1 MKRIF
6 ISKNPDEVLSLSKF
20 CEQHN
25 VQLLA
30 KSLISFEAVAFEL
43 KEDFD
48 VVFFS
53 SIRAANYFL
62 QKNLPISTT
71 VKFACMGKETEKKLK
86 KIGISCA
93 FVGKESGN
101 PNKVSHD
108 FASWLEDRKV
118 LFPHSNLSLF
128 SILQNL
134 DPIQYQKIQ
143 VYQTNSL
150 RCLIPKNDIYIFT
163 SPSNFFSFAEENEIT
178 EKALV
183 FAFGKSTS
191 KAIKAK
197 SKISVLTL
205 KEANLFELEEEILH
219 SLKLLNY

>member
-62 QKNLPISTT
+62 QKKSTSKPITY
-71 VKFACMGKETEKKLK
+71 ACMGKETEKKLK
-86 KIGISCA
+86 KIGISCD

-101 PNKVSHD
+101 PKKVSGD
-108 FASWLEDRKV
+108 FTSWLEDRKV

-163 SPSNFFSFAEENEIT
+163 SPSNFFSFAEENEIPD
-178 EKALV
+178 KAQV
-183 FAFGKSTS
+183 FAFGNSTS
-191 KAIKAK
+191 KAIKTK
-197 SKISVLTL
+197 SKNSILTL

>member
-6 ISKNPDEVLSLSKF
+6 ISKNPDEVLSLSEF
-20 CEQHN
+20 CEHHN
-25 VQLLA
+25 FKLLA
-30 KSLISFEAVAFEL
+30 KSLISFEAVSFEL

-62 QKNLPISTT
+62 IKKNSISKPIIY
-71 VKFACMGKETEKKLK
+71 ACMGRETEKKLK
-86 KIGISCA
+86 KIGIRCA

-101 PNKVSHD
+101 PKKVSLN

-143 VYQTNSL
+143 VYKTNSL

-163 SPSNFFSFAEENEIT
+163 SPSNFFSFAEENEIP
-178 EKALV
+178 EKARV

-191 KAIKAK
+191 KAIKTK
-197 SKISVLTL
+197 SKKSILTL
-205 KEANLFELEEEILH
+205 KEANLFELEKEILR
-219 SLKLLNY
+219 SL